1 MIDNDGVHA
10 TELVGTVVKLSGGV
24 HSIRLS
30 YFQGPH
36 YQLSLMLSV
45 AGPGDRQFRP
55 FSTDEFKPP
64 PNPEDW
70 KYGGPDDWKELED
83 PNAGRRKLKR
93 MVSAHAGEFVS
104 VPIQVLSH
112 GKSVRSLNQ
121 SDFLVRDNNELKDIA
136 SFGFADQIL
145 DIILLVDNSA
155 GMRPFNARL
164 KNIALKAM
172 SRLGPRDR
180 VGVIVSGD
188 KLLLSLVL
196 SSDRRMVMAAIGN
209 IQPGTGGTELN
220 ASIAITA
227 QYLREKARA
236 EATRAIVILTLNDG
250 RREISGRATR
260 DALWQ
265 SNVTVSGL
273 IANAETDR
281 PGAADV
287 RPFIEATG
295 GEMLNMDRKNIP
307 LAEILQGLRE
317 RYLIMYRAPDGPPKT
332 IQSISVGLTTEA
344 QARLQDIEIRA
355 RGGCVIGAH

>member
-1 MIDNDGVHA
+1 
-10 TELVGTVVKLSGGV
+10 
-24 HSIRLS
+24 
-30 YFQGPH
+30 
-36 YQLSLMLSV
+36 
-45 AGPGDRQFRP
+45 
-55 FSTDEFKPP
+55 
-64 PNPEDW
+64 
-70 KYGGPDDWKELED
+70 
-83 PNAGRRKLKR
+83 